1 MARYGKRP
9 IQIPEN
15 VKITFTEELIKV
27 EGPKG
32 SLEIQMVPIVD
43 YVIDNNMLSVVFDE
57 KVKNNGYA
65 MQGLA
70 KSLINNMIIGVTKG
84 FEKVLY
90 LVGTIYSVQLK
101 GKNLDFNL
109 GYSHPVIYEPPEGIS
124 FEIETPNFSINSQ
137 KVTIIKVKGIDKQLV
152 GQTAAKIRMLRK
164 PDNYKGK
171 GVRYKDEKL
180 IIKEGK
186 KAKK

>member
-9 IQIPEN
+9 IQIPDN
-15 VKITFTEELIKV
+15 VKVNITDDFINV

-32 SLEIQMVPIVD
+32 KLQIPRVPVVD
-43 YVIDNNMLSVVFDE
+43 FVIEGNLLSVVFDE
-57 KVKNNGYA
+57 KLKNNGYA
-65 MQGLA
+65 MQGLG
-70 KSLINNMIIGVTKG
+70 KSLVNNMIVGVTSG
-84 FEKVLY
+84 FEKTLY

-101 GKNLDFNL
+101 GNKLDFNL
-109 GYSHPVIYEPPEGIS
+109 GYSHPVVFEPPQGIS
-124 FEIETPNFSINSQ
+124 FEVETPNFSINSQ

-171 GVRYKDEKL
+171 GIRYMDEKL